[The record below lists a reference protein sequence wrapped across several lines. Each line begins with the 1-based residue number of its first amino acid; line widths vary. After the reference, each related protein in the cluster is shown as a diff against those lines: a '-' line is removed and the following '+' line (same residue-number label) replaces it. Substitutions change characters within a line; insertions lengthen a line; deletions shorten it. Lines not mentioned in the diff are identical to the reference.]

1 MSVSVSETIR
11 LCLHLITAQ
20 LIFLPS
26 IEQVVFEDDQSQL
39 IGEADLLN
47 KILKIK

>member
-1 MSVSVSETIR
+1 MSETIR
-11 LCLHLITAQ
+11 LCLHLITAES
-20 LIFLPS
+20 IFLTS

-47 KILKIK
+47 SILKIM